1 VDDTLLFMEASEEQA
16 RVIHD
21 VLRRYE
27 IGTGQLIN
35 PSKCSVMF
43 GADCQ
48 MENQEKVMAIL
59 KAGNIAKEEKY
70 LGLLTPEG
78 RMKKERFKSIKE
90 RLSSRFSNWAE
101 RYMLGGA
108 KEVLIKSV
116 AQAIPTYVMGGF

>member
-1 VDDTLLFMEASEEQA
+1 
-16 RVIHD
+16 
-21 VLRRYE
+21 
-27 IGTGQLIN
+27 
-35 PSKCSVMF
+35 MF

-70 LGLLTPEG
+70 LGLPTPEG

>member
-1 VDDTLLFMEASEEQA
+1 
-16 RVIHD
+16 
-21 VLRRYE
+21 
-27 IGTGQLIN
+27 
-35 PSKCSVMF
+35 
-43 GADCQ
+43 
-48 MENQEKVMAIL
+48 MAIL

-70 LGLLTPEG
+70 LGLLTSEG

-116 AQAIPTYVMGGF
+116 AQAIPTYVMGVFKLPATLCEDLMQMIRYFWSGEEGGQRKVHWMA